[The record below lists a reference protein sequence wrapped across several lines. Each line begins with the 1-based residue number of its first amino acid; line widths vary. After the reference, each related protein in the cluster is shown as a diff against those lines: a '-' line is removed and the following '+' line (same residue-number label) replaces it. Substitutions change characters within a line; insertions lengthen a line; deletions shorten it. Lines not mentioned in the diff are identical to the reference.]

1 MNEVQ
6 MAINSAARH
15 VLKSTKNVQNW
26 CQKNRPEDERDPF
39 YTWIAKDKEIVKVI
53 LLLTGSIRGTE
64 NSIEKFLE
72 EFVRYEWLFNERIDD
87 RIRKFNSTNPQLEDF
102 EAELLK
108 FTAFEDEIDN
118 IAPNKQIGA
127 LNL

>member
-1 MNEVQ
+1 
-6 MAINSAARH
+6 
-15 VLKSTKNVQNW
+15 VQNW

-64 NSIEKFLE
+64 NAIEKFLD
-72 EFVRYEWLFNERIDD
+72 EFTRYEWLFNERIDD
-87 RIRKFNSTNPQLEDF
+87 RIRKFNATNPQLEDF

-108 FTAFEDEIDN
+108 FSAFEEEIDA
-118 IAPNKQIGA
+118 IAPNK
-127 LNL
+127 